1 MTRFFDYSRLH
12 TSFAIVF
19 FILLLISAVSDV
31 KSRRIPKVCSY
42 GLLLISLLRLI
53 YDRQYV
59 LAAYFA
65 LSVLATGSKGLK
77 LLLYIGATAIFANK
91 GEASYPLIFGL
102 AAADLLFTLKII
114 GGGDAQLLF
123 SMLCPFSTITM
134 LSFEPRRSISSAVN
148 MPAGPA
154 PIIKISFFMSNSVS
168 LSFFSEIW
176 KSETLRR
183 LIFLFITNAC
193 EYQYKYRYNI
203 REHIEQLAVFG

>member
-53 YDRQYV
+53 YDRQYF

-65 LSVLATGSKGLK
+65 LSVLATGSRSLK

-91 GEASYPLIFGL
+91 GESAFPLIFGL
-102 AAADLLFTLKII
+102 AAADLLFTLRII

-123 SMLCPFSTITM
+123 SMLGFGYKSWKMAASVSAMTLITGFVVILFSYGSINLKERITSIKNSWKTGTITSDHNRIRTPFAALLPFSF
-134 LSFEPRRSISSAVN
+134 LLYSFV
-148 MPAGPA
+148 
-154 PIIKISFFMSNSVS
+154 
-168 LSFFSEIW
+168 
-176 KSETLRR
+176 
-183 LIFLFITNAC
+183 LFP
-193 EYQYKYRYNI
+193 K
-203 REHIEQLAVFG
+203 